1 MPDFAQEISPW
12 TEALRASLSRLEYH
26 IQNLAGPPGS
36 RNPAA
41 FGLSESGV
49 VAGKA
54 YMHLT
59 GLMHGDTG
67 VTWTA
72 GLYDVVL
79 PPTVGLVPSPSYPL
93 PAYGSGFS
101 DISLKGVAV
110 GWREHDDAT
119 GGDIAIEAVGTNV
132 SDIPW
137 EKQARATDINDDGL
151 ICGWSGGTTSTRAF
165 IYDPAN
171 LPPRHVGLP
180 GATRSRAMAINNLGE
195 VAGDSDGQAFLYSG
209 GKAKPLG
216 LATSAV
222 GMNDTGIVVGTHAGP
237 LGDVPALCDAR
248 RPIPAWTAIPLPAR
262 FAGGRAE
269 AVNRF
274 GHVVGECRDKSGLRC
289 AFIYKDGLAYD
300 LNLLIDEPGWQLEIA
315 TDINDRGQI
324 CGNGTF
330 MGQAAAWLL
339 TPPLVLPELPPRHRK
354 WPLKPTLGGP
364 DEVTM
369 RDASLLLGLHQAAT
383 SLANP
388 VLRERVRTALVE
400 AGRQDDAGQ
409 IAADDDVAHPSAGAR
424 RRSSKPDA
432 SAQGVAA
439 LPAGEAIGT

>member
-1 MPDFAQEISPW
+1 MMPDFAQEISPW
-12 TEALRASLSRLEYH
+12 TEALRAALSRLEYH

-36 RNPAA
+36 RDPSAL
-41 FGLSESGV
+41 GLSESGV

-93 PAYGSGFS
+93 AAFGSGFS
-101 DISLKGVAV
+101 DISLNGVAV
-110 GWREHDDAT
+110 GWREHDDST
-119 GGDIAIEAVGTNV
+119 GGDIAIEAVGTSI

-137 EKQARATDINDDGL
+137 EKQARATGINDGGL
-151 ICGWSGGTTSTRAF
+151 ICGWSGGSASTRAF
-165 IYDPAN
+165 IYDPAS

-180 GATRSRAMAINNLGE
+180 GAARSRAMAINNLGE
-195 VAGDSDGQAFLYSG
+195 VAGDSDGQAFLHSG

-216 LATSAV
+216 PATSVAGV
-222 GMNDTGIVVGTHAGP
+222 NDAGIVVGARAGP
-237 LGDVPALCDAR
+237 GGEVPALCDAR
-248 RPIPAWTAIPLPAR
+248 SPIPAWTAIPLPAR

-274 GHVVGECRDKSGLRC
+274 GHVVGQCRDKSGLRC
-289 AFIYKDGLAYD
+289 AFIYKDGNAYD
-300 LNLLIDEPGWQLEIA
+300 LNLLIDEPGWQLEVA

-339 TPPLVLPELPPRHRK
+339 TPPLVLPELPPRLRR
-354 WPLKPTLGGP
+354 WPLLPELGGL
-364 DEVTM
+364 DEVTI
-369 RDASLLLGLHQAAT
+369 RDSSLLLRLHQAAT

-400 AGRQDDAGQ
+400 AGREEGPGGT
-409 IAADDDVAHPSAGAR
+409 AAEDRASQGR
-424 RRSSKPDA
+424 RGSKPDA
-432 SAQGVAA
+432 STQGAAA
-439 LPAGEAIGT
+439 LPAGEAIET